1 MRHFNSKNILNTI
14 LITTTLAF
22 SSVHAGQAQI
32 DQIEDAVSSLDVKT
46 LKTLAKDFTGYDLA
60 FAKYRIALSANLSD
74 NDELAG
80 DALDE
85 SMELLEQLNDQQP
98 ENVEIKAL
106 LAQVYGYKIA
116 LSPIKGMYYGP
127 KAQGM
132 LAEAEK
138 LAPKNPRVLL
148 VKGISAANTPP
159 MFGGDTDEAVTAFE
173 QAIEQYAQD
182 QYSDYHWG
190 VAEAYTWHGVLM
202 YKQGNKEQAQAD
214 WQKAMEIDPDYGW
227 AQSLINKTNG

>member
-1 MRHFNSKNILNTI
+1 MKNLNT
-14 LITTTLAF
+14 TFTRTLLLTVLFTAGGTQ
-22 SSVHAGQAQI
+22 AGQAEI
-32 DQIEDAVSSLDVKT
+32 NQIETAVASLDVNK
-46 LKTLAKDFTGYDLA
+46 LRSISRDMTGYDLA
-60 FAKYRIALSANLSD
+60 LAKYRTALSANLIEQKD
-74 NDELAG
+74 LAG

-85 SMELLEQLNDQQP
+85 SMDILEQLNQQQP
-98 ENVEIKAL
+98 DNVEVKAL

-127 KAQGM
+127 KALSM

-159 MFGGDTDEAVTAFE
+159 MFGGDKDEAMTAFE
-173 QAIEQYAQD
+173 QAIEQYAED

-190 VAEAYTWHGVLM
+190 YAEAYTWRGVLM
-202 YKQGNKEQAQAD
+202 YKQGDKEQAQID
-214 WQKAMEIDPDYGW
+214 WQKAMEVEPGYGW
-227 AQSLINKTNG
+227 AQTLINKTNG